1 MFSDLSYYHRMV
13 KHVLSMPLRALQGL
27 INSVLKL
34 GDIQLSCSYY
44 TYIIKRAKSVNIA
57 FKTKTRSTIE
67 HFAIHSTDLKID
79 GEGEWKIKKHGTDGK
94 RRV

>member
-13 KHVLSMPLRALQGL
+13 KHVFSMPLRSLQGF

-34 GDIQLSCSYY
+34 GDIQLSC
-44 TYIIKRAKSVNIA
+44 TCIIKRAKSVNIA

-67 HFAIHSTDLKID
+67 HFAIQSTDLKVD